1 MTNEVASLNNK
12 YQKFIDEIKEEIVDI
27 EIMTQKEDKL
37 IYAHATYPVEYKWI
51 LQDDYKYLPTAILS
65 PNNEEELSVLLK
77 KAYREEI
84 SIIPYGGGSGI
95 VGGSIP
101 EAEEIIVDTKKLRD
115 FSLNTVNNT
124 ATAGAG
130 LTGAEFENMLNER
143 GYTSGHYPQ
152 SFQSAVFGGMAA
164 TNAIGTFS
172 TKYGKMDDM
181 VNSLRVVLPN
191 GDILST
197 NKAPRRS
204 AGPDLKYFFI
214 GSEGVYGI
222 ITEVEMKVYPLPE
235 KRAFE
240 AFTFP
245 TTHDGLEAVRNF
257 INLGI
262 YPPVVRL
269 YDEQESISKI
279 EALGYEK
286 GRCVL
291 FLGYEGME
299 EIVEIERNKVRS
311 VCESHG
317 GSYKGEEGGNHW
329 FENRFSTKGML
340 DYDRKKGG
348 TADAIEVA
356 APWDKIEEVWSA
368 MREKLEPITDYV
380 DCHFSHFYHTGASVY
395 VIFHAITE
403 DDYQGEKRYQQCLE
417 TAITA
422 SVNNGGN
429 VSHHHGIGKAKAP
442 WMEKEHGKTGMYL
455 LSQLKLALD
464 PNKLLNKGVLGL

>member
-1 MTNEVASLNNK
+1 MNNK
-12 YQKFIDEIKEEIVDI
+12 YKMFIDQIKEGFSEIEV
-27 EIMTQKEDKL
+27 MTEKEDRL

-51 LQDDYKYLPTAILS
+51 LQDDYKYLPSAVIVPS
-65 PNNEEELSVLLK
+65 DEEELAAVAAE
-77 KAYREEI
+77 AYQNGI
-84 SIIPYGGGSGI
+84 GVIPYGGGSGI
-95 VGGSIP
+95 VGGTI
-101 EAEEIIVDTKKLRD
+101 AENNEIFIDTKKLRR
-115 FSLNTVNNT
+115 FELNPTNNT
-124 ATAGAG
+124 AVAGAG

-181 VNSLRVVLPN
+181 VNSLRVVLPD
-191 GDILST
+191 GRIIST

-235 KRAFE
+235 KRVFE
-240 AFTFP
+240 AYTMP
-245 TTHDGLEAVRNF
+245 STHDGLEAVRNF
-257 INLGI
+257 MRLGI
-262 YPPVVRL
+262 HPPVVRL
-269 YDEQESISKI
+269 YDEHESAPKV

-286 GRCVL
+286 GKCVL
-291 FLGYEGME
+291 FLGYEGLSEM
-299 EIVEIERNKVRS
+299 VALERKKVKET
-311 VCESHG
+311 CLAHG
-317 GSYKGEEGGNHW
+317 GEYKGEEGGNYW

-348 TADAIEVA
+348 TADAVEVA
-356 APWDKIEEVWSA
+356 APWDKIEAVWSA
-368 MREKLEPITDYV
+368 MREELKGITDYV

-395 VIFHAITE
+395 VIFHADTE
-403 DDYQGEKRYQQCLE
+403 DAYQGEKRYRECLE
-417 TAITA
+417 AAVTA
-422 SVNNGGN
+422 SLSNGGN

-442 WMEKEHGKTGMYL
+442 WMDREHGKNGL
-455 LSQLKLALD
+455 FVLSELKKALD
-464 PNKLLNKGVLGL
+464 PEKLFNKGVLGI